1 MTARSLHAP
10 LGLLVGVSMLSGCE
24 RAAPP
29 SPAPSRSVSVATQ
42 AGRPELPRELVGT
55 ARAAEEARAATSAA
69 PPLEA
74 PPVATPEAP
83 VAWSVAPSLPADYKG
98 PLFVVTSLAAGV
110 YVDASFDSKKIGY
123 LRNGS
128 RVPVSGEVSSKKN
141 CTGGWYHITS
151 GGFVCGNLGT
161 TDLSKPEVKF
171 AGGAPNLGDILPYPY
186 ARNAKNGTPLYH
198 SVPSREQ
205 MERYEP
211 YLLEKREASDSKGDG
226 KSDKAVAL
234 QKTANAGSVIGSA
247 NTVAAASTGN
257 ITELAAAMADGGV
270 LPAPGAGPDPNPDK
284 PWWQREDSKDRLHEL
299 KLQEL
304 ESDADDVL
312 AKRMVAGF
320 YVAVDKTFRWNNRSW
335 YKTTKGLVAPSDRFW
350 QASGPKFKGVEL
362 DGVTWKLPIA
372 WVYGGRKS
380 LGTYQIDAD
389 GKSIKNAKSYERFD
403 ALPLT
408 GKTIEYGGNHYE
420 ELSDGTWVKQSQVRI
435 ARMPALPQGLGPN
448 ERWIDVN
455 LKTQTLVAFVGER
468 PIYATLVSSGKQS
481 KIKEKD
487 HATPT
492 GEWRVREKHIT
503 TTMDGD
509 GTAAG
514 DLPYSI
520 EDVPYVMYFHRSY
533 ALHGAFWHNNFGVQ
547 MSHGC
552 VNLAPLDA
560 KYLFFFAD
568 PPIPVGFH
576 GVWSSDAHPGT
587 RVVIHE

>member
-1 MTARSLHAP
+1 MTVRSLPAP
-10 LGLLVGVSMLSGCE
+10 IGLVVGAFALSGCE

-29 SPAPSRSVSVATQ
+29 APAPARSVSVTTQ
-42 AGRPELPRELVGT
+42 AGRPELPRELIGT
-55 ARAAEEARAATSAA
+55 ARAAEEQRAASSAA

-74 PPVATPEAP
+74 PPVAAPPEAP
-83 VAWSVAPSLPADYKG
+83 TAWSVPPSLPADYKG

-110 YVDASFDSKKIGY
+110 YVDASFESKKIGY

-128 RVPVSGEVSSKKN
+128 KVPVSSEPSSKKN

-151 GGFVCGNLGT
+151 GGYVCGNLGT

-171 AGGAPNLGDILPYPY
+171 SGGAPNLGDVLPYPY

-211 YLLEKREASDSKGDG
+211 YLLEKKDSESSEKGD
-226 KSDKAVAL
+226 KRIAL
-234 QKTANAGSVIGSA
+234 QKTS
-247 NTVAAASTGN
+247 AAAGTGGAPSTAVV
-257 ITELAAAMADGGV
+257 TTTPSAPELAAAIADGGI
-270 LPAPGAGPDPNPDK
+270 LPPPGAGVDPAPDK

-362 DGVTWKLPIA
+362 DGATWKLPVA

-380 LGTYQIDAD
+380 VGTYEIDPSAK
-389 GKSIKNAKSYERFD
+389 GAKNAKSYERFD
-403 ALPLT
+403 AMPLT
-408 GKTIEYGGNHYE
+408 GKTIEHGGSRYE
-420 ELSDGTWVKQSQVRI
+420 ELADGTWVKQSQVRI
-435 ARMPALPQGLGPN
+435 ARMPALPAGLGPN

-455 LKTQTLVAFVGER
+455 LKTQTLVALVGDR
-468 PIYATLVSSGKQS
+468 PIYATLISSGKES
-481 KIKEKD
+481 KIKDKD

-520 EDVPYVMYFHRSY
+520 EDVPYVMYFNRSY

-568 PPIPVGFH
+568 PPIPAGFH
-576 GVWSSDAHPGT
+576 GVWSNDAHPGT